1 MMQPFNL
8 EGHEKQFPV
17 QSLPRNQQPMDPFFG
32 GFMGALRAAIEPG
45 SSEFGLGLSLFS
57 LAVSIN
63 ARCMVEIGRFRG
75 FSTFALS
82 SALRFL
88 EIGWD
93 EPGHHCIRPDVDY
106 VEFSLP
112 CKRELYSIDPVPLPE
127 AERLLAA
134 HDLTRFV
141 TFANVRS
148 DSLFLTRQFD
158 LAFVD
163 GDHSYPAVCADV
175 EKYATR
181 GLRPGGYLVLH
192 DYFGWYNAHGENCSP
207 IKRVVDELQASGSY
221 ESLLIDTSFQS
232 FVILRKQ

>member
-1 MMQPFNL
+1 MTRQFNPV
-8 EGHEKQFPV
+8 GHETQFPA
-17 QSLPRNQQPMDPFFG
+17 QSLPRNLQPMDPFFG

-75 FSTFALS
+75 FSTFALA

-93 EPGHHCIRPDVDY
+93 EPEHHCTRPDVDY
-106 VEFSLP
+106 VALSLP
-112 CKRELYSIDPVPLPE
+112 CRRELYSVDPVPLPE
-127 AERLLAA
+127 AEQLLAA

-141 TFANVRS
+141 TLANARS

-163 GDHSYPAVCADV
+163 GDHSYPAVRADV

-192 DYFGWYNAHGENCSP
+192 DYFGWYNANDENCSP
-207 IKRVVDELQASGSY
+207 IKRVVDELQATGMY
-221 ESLLIDTSFQS
+221 ESLLVDTFFQS
-232 FVILRKQ
+232 FVILRKR